1 MIGYLRG
8 TLVESS
14 EDSAILD
21 VGGVGYEL
29 SCSQNT
35 LDSWI
40 VGQSI
45 VAYVYTHVREDIL
58 QLYGFIDKGEKNL
71 FLSLLKVNGVGPK
84 MAIQI
89 LSGCSVS
96 GFYQLIENEDVAG
109 LSRLPKVGKKKA
121 EQMILTLK
129 GKLKFSESE
138 VLISSNKKTITSA
151 LINLGFRANDV
162 EVVVSKFSSDMDV
175 QAGIRTALG
184 QLSSVS
190 P

>member
-1 MIGYLRG
+1 MLGKWILSIDRKRRCCGI
-8 TLVESS
+8 VSSS
-14 EDSAILD
+14 E
-21 VGGVGYEL
+21 
-29 SCSQNT
+29 
-35 LDSWI
+35 
-40 VGQSI
+40 
-45 VAYVYTHVREDIL
+45 
-58 QLYGFIDKGEKNL
+58 
-71 FLSLLKVNGVGPK
+71 
-84 MAIQI
+84 
-89 LSGCSVS
+89 
-96 GFYQLIENEDVAG
+96 
-109 LSRLPKVGKKKA
+109 SRKEKA

-175 QAGIRTALG
+175 QAGIRVMALG